1 MKKILLT
8 LFTGTLFTMSAI
20 EQGPPD
26 FGFELPW
33 GGLGTNPQGWTSA
46 NLLAGT
52 PPVVKEDAVIWHWG
66 SKSANITTKS
76 IPGISSATGGLVPDN
91 SGLMLTGAITTFP
104 TTGIK
109 LGFPFS
115 TREDSLSYYVR
126 YTPVN
131 SDSGFVSV
139 AMTKFNYTGTNK
151 RDTIGLGIA
160 KIGGQLN
167 EFTLKY
173 TVINYTVPVGVIPDT
188 CVIVV
193 SSSDIANP
201 QIGSSLWIDDL
212 KWGTVN
218 TGFVEAVSSE
228 NLKIT
233 PNPANEFITIDF
245 GNTSKASEIKILDV
259 NGKLVENFLV
269 NSKTE
274 TFGVRHLANGLYFYT
289 VTDKNAAVLSSGKI
303 TVKH

>member
-8 LFTGTLFTMSAI
+8 ILSGVAI
-20 EQGPPD
+20 SSSVNAQVD
-26 FGFELPW
+26 FGFENTW

-76 IPGISSATGGLVPDN
+76 IPGISAATGGLVPDN

-104 TTGIK
+104 STGIK
-109 LGFPFS
+109 LGFPYS
-115 TREDSLSYYVR
+115 NRKDSLSFYVR

-139 AMTKFNYTGTNK
+139 AMTKFNYNGTNK

-160 KIGGQLN
+160 KFGGQIN

-173 TVINYTVPVGVIPDT
+173 AVINYTVPVGVIPDT
-188 CVIVV
+188 CIIVV
-193 SSSDIANP
+193 SSSDLANP
-201 QIGSSLWIDDL
+201 QIGSTLWIDDL
-212 KWGTVN
+212 KWGTIN
-218 TGFVEAVSSE
+218 TGVEEAAKNEQINIS
-228 NLKIT
+228 

-245 GNTSKASEIKILDV
+245 GNSTKATQLEVLDV
-259 NGKLVENFLV
+259 NGKLVENFIV
-269 NSKTE
+269 NSKLE
-274 TFGVRHLANGLYFYT
+274 TFGVGHLANGMYFYT
-289 VTDKNAAVLSSGKI
+289 VKDRNSAILSTGKF

>member
-1 MKKILLT
+1 MKKVLLIIL
-8 LFTGTLFTMSAI
+8 TGVAI
-20 EQGPPD
+20 SLNAQAQVD
-26 FGFELPW
+26 FGFEQPW

-52 PPVVKEDAVIWHWG
+52 APVVKEDAVIWHWG

-76 IPGISSATGGLVPDN
+76 IPGISTATGGLVPDN

-115 TREDSLSYYVR
+115 NRKDSLSFYVR
-126 YTPVN
+126 YSPVN
-131 SDSGFVSV
+131 SDTGFVSV
-139 AMTKFNYTGTNK
+139 AMTKFNYNGTNE

-160 KIGGQLN
+160 KFGALTG
-167 EFTLKY
+167 FTLQY
-173 TVINYTVPVGVIPDT
+173 AVINYTVPAGVIPDT
-188 CVIVV
+188 CIIVV

-218 TGFVEAVSSE
+218 TSVTEIIKNE
-228 NLKIT
+228 DIKIS
-233 PNPANEFITIDF
+233 PVPARDFITITF
-245 GNTSKASEIKILDV
+245 GNASKANQVEIIDI
-259 NGKLVENFLV
+259 NGKLVESFRV
-269 NSKTE
+269 NSKSE
-274 TFGVRHLANGLYFYT
+274 TIGIGHLANGMYFYKIS
-289 VTDKNAAVLSSGKI
+289 DQNNAMLTSGKI
-303 TVKH
+303 TINN